1 VDELRPYI
9 LENWFELASLVL
21 VCVVVPLVLLWTA
34 ILIKIERHLRVVRDE
49 LEIRVWSS
57 RDERDEHLI
66 PR

>member
-1 VDELRPYI
+1 
-9 LENWFELASLVL
+9 VL

-34 ILIKIERHLRVVRDE
+34 ILVKIERHLRVVRDE